1 MSKINNGNQILN
13 ENNLTASH
21 KFVCNTCDYFTS
33 RKSQYDRHLSTKKHK
48 DRNKNM
54 LLLTKRFQKVP
65 EHNCSNCSKSYNT
78 KVGLWKHSKK
88 CMEIPKLTSDFK
100 ITPEMFYDLV
110 KQNNE
115 LQKSMIE
122 LASKQTTNNNIINTN
137 CNNTFNLQIYL
148 NEDCKDALNITEFV
162 NQLDITVDDL
172 EETGRLGY
180 AEGVSKMFINGLQQ
194 LEVCKRP
201 IHCSDVKRE
210 IVYIKDENKWT
221 KEDENKA
228 KLTLAIKQVAN
239 KNIKQITQWQKIHPD
254 FSDPVSKQND
264 KYLNI
269 IMHSMSGSTKEESDK
284 NYGKIIKN
292 VIKNTA
298 IDKELL
304 NIVS

>member
-1 MSKINNGNQILN
+1 MMPKIDTDFVNTNKNI
-13 ENNLTASH
+13 LTASH

-48 DRNKNM
+48 DLNQNM
-54 LLLTKRFQKVP
+54 VLLTKRFQKVP
-65 EHNCSNCSKSYNT
+65 EHTCCKCCKSYNT

-88 CMEIPKLTSDFK
+88 CVETKLPSDFK

-180 AEGVSKMFINGLQQ
+180 SEGVSKMFINGLQQ
-194 LEVCKRP
+194 LDVCKRP

-228 KLTLAIKQVAN
+228 KLTLAIKQIAN
-239 KNIKQITQWQKIHPD
+239 KNIKQITEWQKIHPD
-254 FSDPVSKQND
+254 FSDPDSKQND

-292 VIKNTA
+292 VIKNTV
-298 IDKELL
+298 IDKALL
-304 NIVS
+304 NVI